1 MNKYIQ
7 DALFMYTEKYNQLYN
22 WRQNQ
27 LFEYAGNCTR
37 GKLE

>member
-7 DALFMYTEKYNQLYN
+7 DALFIYIEKYNQLYN
-22 WRQNQ
+22 WRQNNY
-27 LFEYAGNCTR
+27 LKILETCTR

>member
-7 DALFMYTEKYNQLYN
+7 DALFIYTEKYNQLYN

-27 LFEYAGNCTR
+27 LFEYSGNYTR